1 MRGIKTKVTMERTLY
16 VDLPDDATEA
26 EVLEAANKE
35 IILPTNA
42 LCTASQALRNLHVD
56 IPTLCCLLIGN
67 MTCLFFPLLNI
78 LYYLYY
84 CCEKI
89 ICIITK

>member
-1 MRGIKTKVTMERTLY
+1 MERTLY

-42 LCTASQALRNLHVD
+42 LYTASQALRNLHVN
-56 IPTLCCLLIGN
+56 IPHLD
-67 MTCLFFPLLNI
+67 LNDWNATGVN
-78 LYYLYY
+78 Y
-84 CCEKI
+84 EI
-89 ICIITK
+89 IK

>member
-1 MRGIKTKVTMERTLY
+1 MERTLY

-42 LCTASQALRNLHVD
+42 LYTASQALRNLHVD
-56 IPTLCCLLIGN
+56 VPHLDLTDWNTTGINYEVIQ
-67 MTCLFFPLLNI
+67 
-78 LYYLYY
+78 
-84 CCEKI
+84 
-89 ICIITK
+89 

>member
-16 VDLPDDATEA
+16 IDLPDDATET

-42 LCTASQALRNLHVD
+42 LYTVSQALKKLHINIPHLDLNDWD
-56 IPTLCCLLIGN
+56 ITDTNYEVIQ
-67 MTCLFFPLLNI
+67 
-78 LYYLYY
+78 
-84 CCEKI
+84 
-89 ICIITK
+89 

>member
-1 MRGIKTKVTMERTLY
+1 MRGIKAKVTMERTLY

-42 LCTASQALRNLHVD
+42 LYTASQALRNLHVD
-56 IPTLCCLLIGN
+56 ISHLDLTDWNTTGIN
-67 MTCLFFPLLNI
+67 YEVI
-78 LYYLYY
+78 Q
-84 CCEKI
+84 
-89 ICIITK
+89 

>member
-42 LCTASQALRNLHVD
+42 LYTASQALRNLHVN
-56 IPTLCCLLIGN
+56 IPHLD
-67 MTCLFFPLLNI
+67 LNDWNATGVN
-78 LYYLYY
+78 Y
-84 CCEKI
+84 EI
-89 ICIITK
+89 IK

>member
-16 VDLPDDATEA
+16 VDLPDEATEA

-42 LCTASQALRNLHVD
+42 LYTASQALRNLHVN
-56 IPTLCCLLIGN
+56 IPHLDLTDWNTTGIN
-67 MTCLFFPLLNI
+67 YEVI
-78 LYYLYY
+78 Q
-84 CCEKI
+84 
-89 ICIITK
+89 